1 MIDEKRLAEIEE
13 RASRATPGPW
23 EIQGGGGIRMDGS
36 RDYYGVRIG
45 NSHFYPIANRTNADF
60 IAHSREDIPILCAA
74 LRQALRERDREKAG
88 RLAAELRLAFE
99 LTQRE
104 EGYLPPLQW
113 AASDDSL
120 ERGKALAERLQ
131 ALEKVAAAAEKGLR
145 DFRGEAV
152 PLGLLQALEALKE
165 VDRDE

>member
-1 MIDEKRLAEIEE
+1 MDEKRLTEIEE
-13 RASRATPGPW
+13 RASRAIPGPW

-74 LRQALRERDREKAG
+74 LRQAWRERDREKAG

-131 ALEKVAAAAEKGLR
+131 ALEKVAEAAEKYLEGKGTWEL
-145 DFRGEAV
+145 FA
-152 PLGLLQALEALKE
+152 ALHESVAALKE
-165 VDRDE
+165 AKP